1 MALESLSETEN
12 RFKGTISFPS
22 YLPVDP
28 FSELKGAQLV
38 TVPRNSLSFYS
49 TSSYCFINLCSQ
61 AFELNIIWVCSRM
74 KFNTAELLKAENA
87 LFILNASL

>member
-22 YLPVDP
+22 YLPVNP

-38 TVPRNSLSFYS
+38 TVPRNSLFL
-49 TSSYCFINLCSQ
+49 FHQ
-61 AFELNIIWVCSRM
+61 F
-74 KFNTAELLKAENA
+74 LL
-87 LFILNASL
+87 FH